1 MTPPAAPSRNARTAP
16 LGLWTTLLAI
26 LLALQLSAGAIPRA
40 AIAEAGTA
48 AAKLT
53 LPTPL
58 ASQLRESGQAIKA
71 TAQRAS
77 TARPHEGQDGGVPP
91 LPANAATLIPARA
104 LAVPHRIAPAHA
116 GPRESIA
123 RAYRA
128 RAPPRHA

>member
-1 MTPPAAPSRNARTAP
+1 MMPPAASPRNARTTP
-16 LGLWTTLLAI
+16 WGLWTTLLAM

-40 AIAEAGTA
+40 AVAEAGTA

-58 ASQLRESGQAIKA
+58 ATQLRESGQAIKA

-77 TARPHEGQDGGVPP
+77 TARPYEGQDGGVPP
-91 LPANAATLIPARA
+91 LPANPATLIPAPA
-104 LAVPHRIAPAHA
+104 LAALHRIAPAHA
-116 GPRESIA
+116 EPRESIA